1 MIYPRAAALGLGL
14 LAVAA
19 TAPLAQEQAPS
30 AAERAAIEGVVRDL
44 LQREPEIVFEALSE
58 LQRREEARTAEAQQ
72 DAIENA
78 AERLQQDPR
87 DPVLGAKDG
96 DVTVVEFFDYRCG
109 YCRSMVPDLA
119 ALRQE
124 TSGVSYVMKE
134 FPILGPESVLAS
146 KAALAAERQGAY
158 PGFHDGLMKA
168 SAIDDA
174 LIERLAAEHGLDYAE
189 LKEDMES
196 PEIAEHLADNQNLAR
211 DLGIGGTPAFV
222 VGGQVVPGAV
232 PKADL
237 ARLIEEA
244 RASEG

>member
-1 MIYPRAAALGLGL
+1 MTHLRAAALGLGL
-14 LAVAA
+14 IAITA
-19 TAPLAQEQAPS
+19 TAPLAQEQPS
-30 AAERAAIEGVVRDL
+30 DAERAAIEGVVRDL
-44 LQREPEIVFEALSE
+44 LQREPEIVFEALNE

-72 DAIENA
+72 NAIKNA
-78 AERLQQDPR
+78 AERLQRDPR
-87 DPVLGAKDG
+87 DPVLGVKDG

-124 TSGVSYVMKE
+124 TNGVSYVMKE

-158 PGFHDGLMKA
+158 PGFHEGLMKA
-168 SAIDDA
+168 TAIDDA
-174 LIERLAAEHGLDYAE
+174 LIERLAAEHGLDYAKLE
-189 LKEDMES
+189 EDMES
-196 PEIAEHLADNQNLAR
+196 PEIVEHLADNQNLAR
-211 DLGIGGTPAFV
+211 ELGIGGTPAFV
-222 VGGQVVPGAV
+222 VGGQLVPGAV